1 MIELLISLSV
11 LSLEHLFGSRVSTIA
26 LFAVCLLCKVLNSKI
41 VFKELYSM
49 WVLIYTIDIIIKI
62 FYVEDFSIL
71 TLLSRFCVEF
81 LLKIAMM
88 LLFQN
93 GICLSHYVPLISEI

>member
-26 LFAVCLLCKVLNSKI
+26 LFAVCLLCKEKKKKI